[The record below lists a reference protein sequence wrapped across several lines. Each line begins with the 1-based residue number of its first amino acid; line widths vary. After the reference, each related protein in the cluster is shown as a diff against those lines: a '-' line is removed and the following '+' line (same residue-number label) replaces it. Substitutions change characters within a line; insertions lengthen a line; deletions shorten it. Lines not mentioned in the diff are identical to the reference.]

1 VVAMTQGDAVDE
13 IGGSVAVPV
22 MNEAEFVDEIESA
35 EGVVAVEEVKS
46 EVVMAPDDDG
56 DDET

>member
-1 VVAMTQGDAVDE
+1 MTLGDAVDE
-13 IGGSVAVPV
+13 ISGSVAVPV
-22 MNEAEFVDEIESA
+22 MNEAEFVDEVESA